1 MTTEQTK
8 MRKVKRNHP
17 PNPPTWNVQSF
28 SLVPCT
34 YFLFALLPSSA
45 RNMDFCVYLFWLAD
59 TDVSSVRKVLLYKC
73 CYPWCNGVWVWA
85 RVRAC
90 EEFINVGAWTAATR
104 ISWKHVKKKWEKKI
118 SRERFL
124 PLWGHFSVK
133 LPPTFPRAPHH
144 GGPRCHGDLIAQFS
158 PSSLDPFWW
167 NPAQFSPACVQMH
180 CRLYC
185 RDVFLEQSC
194 R

>member
-1 MTTEQTK
+1 MYIFSFCVAAIVSEEHRFLCVFILACWHWCKPGVITSVSARSCYISVVTRDVMGCECERVCERVKSSLMWALGPRPRESPESTQKK
-8 MRKVKRNHP
+8 MR
-17 PNPPTWNVQSF
+17 
-28 SLVPCT
+28 
-34 YFLFALLPSSA
+34 
-45 RNMDFCVYLFWLAD
+45 
-59 TDVSSVRKVLLYKC
+59 
-73 CYPWCNGVWVWA
+73 
-85 RVRAC
+85 
-90 EEFINVGAWTAATR
+90 
-104 ISWKHVKKKWEKKI
+104 KKI

-167 NPAQFSPACVQMH
+167 NPAQFSPACVQMY